1 MLDSGKLPGLG
12 GSTPEAECQW
22 WADRLGDEKT
32 RGDRLSAYEKMMPTV
47 FPHLTRRRSPVE
59 GAFNP
64 GGARRGL
71 TRRRAA
77 QPCRVYSLLVRGEA
91 CPAGHPSRVGG
102 GPGAVVRHRQF
113 PPTMVCRGPAPG
125 DYREQHCT
133 TSCGQCHWRG
143 SLSRFPP
150 NLHAWTGWGCRRAE
164 VYLEPLAAPGTEEG
178 VKLEV

>member
-77 QPCRVYSLLVRGEA
+77 QPCRVHSLPVRG
-91 CPAGHPSRVGG
+91 G
-102 GPGAVVRHRQF
+102 VVIEWTAELLRD
-113 PPTMVCRGPAPG
+113 T
-125 DYREQHCT
+125 D
-133 TSCGQCHWRG
+133 
-143 SLSRFPP
+143 RF
-150 NLHAWTGWGCRRAE
+150 LRRW
-164 VYLEPLAAPGTEEG
+164 PCAA
-178 VKLEV
+178 